1 VTAAIKAHT
10 LGSSAGEGS
19 MGADYLIRD
28 GAVVSVD
35 PAVGTVRGGSV
46 HVRGGAIVDVGVS
59 VDAPDAEVIDASGMI
74 VMPGLIDSHHH
85 MWSALGRNFLSD
97 GFEYYPAKWAT
108 SAAYEPEDF
117 YNSVTLALAECIR
130 AGITTVHNWSH
141 NTRSP
146 AHADAELAAHR
157 EAFVRARYSYGH
169 RDLLPDDEPLDFTDI
184 DRVATSWFGAD
195 SPFGGLLHLGVN
207 LRGPDAGPAQVFHS
221 EMEEA
226 RGRGLPVAIHASQG
240 PATQITGPDFE
251 SRGYL
256 GPSMLLCH
264 YLPATQADREAMA
277 RTSTPLSWAMHS
289 ELRLGEAGDPRA
301 ALLAMVDAGVNVSLS
316 TDATSLGPVNLFEA
330 MNVAWSLGIP
340 WQGTGTA
347 SCAPLSF
354 KQCIEMA
361 TTNGARAL
369 GLGDVTGS
377 LTPGKRADLVLIR
390 AHDLNVA
397 PAVDLEATIVRSV
410 TPANV
415 DTVLVDGR
423 VLKRGGHLIGLDVDD
438 IVRKAEKSARAVR
451 TRAGG
456 RLAPGESG
464 GGGRRP

>member
-1 VTAAIKAHT
+1 
-10 LGSSAGEGS
+10 
-19 MGADYLIRD
+19 MRADYLIRD

-35 PAVGTVRGGSV
+35 PTIGMLRRGSV
-46 HVRGGAIVDVGVS
+46 HVRAGVIVDVGVDL
-59 VDAPDAEVIDASGMI
+59 DATGAEVIDASDMI

-85 MWSALGRNFLSD
+85 MWSALGRNFMSE

-108 SAAYEPEDF
+108 SAAYEPADF
-117 YNSVTLALAECIR
+117 HNSVMLALVECIR
-130 AGITTVHNWSH
+130 AGTTTVHNWSH

-157 EAFVRARYSYGH
+157 EGFVRARYSYGH
-169 RDLLPDDEPLDFTDI
+169 RDLLPDDEPLDFADI
-184 DRVATSWFGAD
+184 DRIAMRWFGAD
-195 SPFGGLLHLGVN
+195 SPFGGLVHLGVN
-207 LRGPDAGPAQVFHS
+207 LRGPDAGLAPVFHS
-221 EMEEA
+221 EMAEA
-226 RGRGLPVAIHASQG
+226 RSRDLPVAIHASQG
-240 PATQITGPDFE
+240 RATKISGPDFE

-301 ALLAMVDAGVNVSLS
+301 ALLAMLAADVNVSLS
-316 TDATSLGPVNLFEA
+316 TDATSLAPVNLFEA
-330 MNVAWSLGIP
+330 MSVAWSLGIP
-340 WQGTGTA
+340 WQGTDTA
-347 SCAPLSF
+347 GFAPLSF

-361 TTNGARAL
+361 TINGARAL

-377 LTPGKRADLVLIR
+377 VTPGKRADLILIR
-390 AHDLNVA
+390 AHDVNVA
-397 PAVDLEATIVRSV
+397 PVVDLEATIVRSV
-410 TPANV
+410 TPANI

-423 VLKRGGHLIGLDVDD
+423 VLQRGGDLVELDVDEV
-438 IVRKAEKSARAVR
+438 VRNAEVSAHAVR

-456 RLAPGESG
+456 RLAPAKSARAGC
-464 GGGRRP
+464 RRP